1 MKKQITIDAR
11 WLRGGIGTYIEHL
24 LEGLSKSRNGFAI
37 EAITRPE
44 HADTVAQ
51 WCSRMRIVDAPIYTL
66 AEQLAVPKASS
77 SADLL
82 HVPHYN
88 VPLFRRGQLLVS
100 ILDVIHLTDP
110 AYRNN
115 LAVQLYARPMLHL
128 AARKARH
135 IVTISEFS
143 KAQIIEHLGVPPEKI
158 TAIHCGVNGQFRC
171 PDRTEAAQAVQD
183 HLGIKTPYLLYV
195 GNLKPHKNVPT
206 LLRAFSILRSR
217 VSLPHRLVILGDD
230 RNGSKAVVEQC
241 DQLKISGVTS
251 FVPRVPGRI
260 LPNLYAAAD
269 LLIMPSRVEGFGLPV
284 LESMAS
290 GTPVICSR
298 AASLPEVGGDAALYF
313 DPRDPFELAELMD
326 SVLNSPDL
334 QRRMR
339 QRGLARARQLTWTR
353 SVQGHLQVYEQLL
366 GKD

>member
-11 WLRGGIGTYIEHL
+11 WLQGGIGTYIEHL
-24 LEGLSKSRNGFAI
+24 LEGLSRSRNGFAI

-44 HADTVAQ
+44 HAETVSQ
-51 WCSRMRIVDAPIYTL
+51 WCSHMRIVDAPIYTFT
-66 AEQLAVPKASS
+66 EQLAVPKAASN
-77 SADLL
+77 ADLL

-88 VPLFRRGQLLVS
+88 VPLFHRGQLLVS
-100 ILDVIHLTDP
+100 ILDVIHITDP
-110 AYRNN
+110 AYCNN
-115 LAVQLYARPMLHL
+115 LAVQLYARPMLYL

-171 PDRTEAAQAVQD
+171 PDRTEAARAVED
-183 HLGIKTPYLLYV
+183 HLDIRMPYLLYV

-217 VSLPHRLVILGDD
+217 ISLPHRLIILGDD
-230 RNGSKAVVEQC
+230 RHGCKSVFEQC
-241 DQLKISGVTS
+241 EQLKISDVTS

-260 LPNLYAAAD
+260 LPSLYAAAD

-290 GTPVICSR
+290 GTPVVCSK
-298 AASLPEVGGDAALYF
+298 AASLPEVGRDAVLYF
-313 DPRDPFELAELMD
+313 DPRDPYELAERID
-326 SVLNSPDL
+326 SVLRSPDA
-334 QRRMR
+334 QNRMR
-339 QRGLARARQLTWTR
+339 LRGLARARELTWTR
-353 SVQGHLQVYEQLL
+353 SVQGHLRVYERLL
-366 GKD
+366 GEE